1 MRRRLAVDAAWAGRA
16 VRGLWPDHY
25 PLRRTLDRVE
35 AAIVAGLAVGF
46 LAGAS
51 VAAVTAAHG
60 AAAIG
65 TRTAQAQRSWHQATA
80 VLLADVPRSGYGRGV
95 GPVARASW
103 AAPGGR
109 ARTGTVS
116 APPGARAGSAV
127 LVWADGSGQLA
138 KAPPLRL
145 AQVNERAV
153 LAAVAASVALG
164 YLLSCLGL
172 LACGVLARR
181 RLAAW
186 DADWR
191 ATEPR
196 WTRRRWS
203 TE

>member
-1 MRRRLAVDAAWAGRA
+1 MRRRLAVGAAGA
-16 VRGLWPDHY
+16 VRAARGVWPDRN

-35 AAIVAGLAVGF
+35 AAILAGLAVAL
-46 LAGAS
+46 LAGAP
-51 VAAVTAAHG
+51 VAAVTAAHL

-65 TRTAQAQRSWHQATA
+65 ARTAQAQRSWHQVPV
-80 VLLADVPRSGYGRGV
+80 VLLADIPGSGYGRS
-95 GPVARASW
+95 GPVARARW
-103 AAPGGR
+103 AAAGGG

-116 APPGARAGSAV
+116 APPGARAGSTV
-127 LVWADGSGQLA
+127 PVWVDGSGQLT

-145 AQVNERAV
+145 SQVNEQAV
-153 LAAVAASVALG
+153 LAAAAAVVALG
-164 YLLSCLGL
+164 YLLPCAGL
-172 LACGVLARR
+172 LARGLLARR

-203 TE
+203 SG

>member
-1 MRRRLAVDAAWAGRA
+1 MRRRLAVGAAGAGRA
-16 VRGLWPDHY
+16 VRGLWPDRN

-35 AAIVAGLAVGF
+35 AAIVAGLAIAF
-46 LAGAS
+46 LAGAP
-51 VAAVTAAHG
+51 VAAVTAAHV
-60 AAAIG
+60 AAATG
-65 TRTAQAQRSWHQATA
+65 ARTTQAQRSWHRLPA
-80 VLLADVPRSGYGRGV
+80 VLLADVPSSGYGRS

-116 APPGARAGSAV
+116 APPGARAGSTV

-145 AQVNERAV
+145 SQVNDQVV
-153 LAAVAASVALG
+153 LAAVAAVVVLG
-164 YLLSCLGL
+164 YLLPCLGL
-172 LACGVLARR
+172 LACGVLGQR

-191 ATEPR
+191 ATEPQ

-203 TE
+203 TG

>member
-1 MRRRLAVDAAWAGRA
+1 MRRRLAVGAAGAGRA
-16 VRGLWPDHY
+16 VRGLWPDRN

-35 AAIVAGLAVGF
+35 AAIVAGLAIAF
-46 LAGAS
+46 LAGAP

-60 AAAIG
+60 AAAIAA
-65 TRTAQAQRSWHQATA
+65 RTAQAQRSWHRLPA
-80 VLLADVPRSGYGRGV
+80 VLLADVPGSGYGRS
-95 GPVARASW
+95 GPVAPARW

-109 ARTGTVS
+109 ARTGAVS
-116 APPGARAGSAV
+116 APPGARAGSTV
-127 LVWADGSGQLA
+127 PVWADGSGQLA
-138 KAPPLRL
+138 KAPPRRL
-145 AQVNERAV
+145 SQVNDQAV
-153 LAAVAASVALG
+153 LAAVAAVVALG
-164 YLLSCLGL
+164 YLLPCLGL
-172 LACGVLARR
+172 LACGVLGRR

>member
-1 MRRRLAVDAAWAGRA
+1 MRRRLAVGAARAVRA
-16 VRGLWPDHY
+16 VRGLWPDRN

-35 AAIVAGLAVGF
+35 AAIVTGLAIAF
-46 LAGAS
+46 LAGAP
-51 VAAVTAAHG
+51 VAAV
-60 AAAIG
+60 AAAQVATAIG
-65 TRTAQAQRSWHQATA
+65 ARTAQAQRSWHRLPA
-80 VLLADVPRSGYGRGV
+80 VLLADARRSAGPKY
-95 GPVARASW
+95 GPVARAIW

-109 ARTGTVS
+109 VRTGTVS
-116 APPGARAGSAV
+116 APPGAKAGSTV
-127 LVWADGSGQLA
+127 LVWTDGSGQLT
-138 KAPPLRL
+138 KAPLRL
-145 AQVNERAV
+145 AQVNDLAV

-172 LACGVLARR
+172 LACGLLARR

-186 DADWR
+186 DADWQ